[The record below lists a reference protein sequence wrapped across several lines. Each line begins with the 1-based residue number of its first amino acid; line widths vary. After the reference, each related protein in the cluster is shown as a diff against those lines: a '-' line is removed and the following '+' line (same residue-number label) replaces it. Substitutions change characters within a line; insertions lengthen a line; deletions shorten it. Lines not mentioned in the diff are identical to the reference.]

1 MKNMTNFRARTLCKK
16 EIVSVFKALRIK
28 DGIGDDDTDISSDFT
43 YWYNKARDGMIG
55 NYIIYEIVS
64 SDPLYRADN
73 AIIGRD
79 VFCQIDVFSVQS
91 YESKVLKELVE
102 RLEEKLTEIGFE
114 VEMKEESFEAD
125 TRLYHQVL
133 YISKLYI
140 N

>member
-28 DGIGDDDTDISSDFT
+28 DGIGENTDKSSDLT

-91 YESKVLKELVE
+91 YESKALKELME
-102 RLEEKLTEIGFE
+102 RLEEKLIEKNFE
-114 VEMKEESFEAD
+114 VEMREESFEPD

-140 N
+140 